1 MVTVSDL
8 LVIER
13 NGKFYLVFV
22 VDINVALMKPAQL
35 SSKERRFPYA
45 TAATAVD
52 GNKEARFRS
61 QSCTHTRESPADNK
75 PWWRVDL
82 SQLYHV
88 HSVQITNR
96 LGSKCVC
103 LGLKDSD
110 KVTDSPDPAFLQSY
124 ITQMVTVI

>member
-13 NGKFYLVFV
+13 SGKDFLVLV
-22 VDINVALMKPAQL
+22 ADINVALMKPAQL
-35 SSKERRFPYA
+35 SSEASRFPYA

-52 GNKEARFRS
+52 GNKAADIFDR
-61 QSCTHTRESPADNK
+61 SCTHTKESPADDR

-82 SQLYHV
+82 GQLYHV

-96 LGSKCVC
+96 LGRASKCAC
-103 LGLKDSD
+103 WELKH
-110 KVTDSPDPAFLQSY
+110 
-124 ITQMVTVI
+124 